1 MNLKNYLIGAGLS
14 AIIIAGAAIKNGDQ
28 IKVSVVHYSH
38 GETTVMDTI
47 FDAESGYTAEQF
59 LRDNGLD
66 PEKAQIIN
74 TDAFD
79 GKHILQ
85 NEGSVLF
92 MRDTE
97 NSNHHSNE
105 EIMIKQSRT
114 VSVTSD
120 GDEGREIIIE
130 EIIGDDYDENE
141 KIEVI
146 AEQLQG
152 EMEEIE
158 VIVEQLQG
166 EIENVFFYNM
176 TTDSDNLKIE
186 NINGEITIELNGEEL
201 ELEELLKNANLTNE
215 QLELIQNG
223 MDNSQG
229 AGNENAVYEIST
241 NGDHQ
246 AKVIVISNEMTE
258 ERTTEGDEISVRTID
273 LNMDRAMGLEHTIAI
288 VSTVSGEEDAGNSF
302 IADQVDLPIEG
313 PSYYPNPSEGK
324 FRLEFFLPER
334 GQTQIQLFDMIG
346 RLVFDENLGNF
357 QGAYNNNIDISGLE
371 SGHYIMHITQNNLR
385 LAEKLIVN

>member
-105 EIMIKQSRT
+105 EITIKQSRT
-114 VSVTSD
+114 VSVTSE

-130 EIIGDDYDENE
+130 EIIGDDYDEN
-141 KIEVI
+141 
-146 AEQLQG
+146 
-152 EMEEIE
+152 EEIE

-176 TTDSDNLKIE
+176 TTDSDNVKIE

-223 MDNSQG
+223 VNNSQG
-229 AGNENAVYEIST
+229 VGNENAVYEIST

-288 VSTVSGEEDAGNSF
+288 VSTVSGEEDARNSF

-357 QGAYNNNIDISGLE
+357 QGAYNNNIDISSLE

>member
-114 VSVTSD
+114 VSVTSE

-141 KIEVI
+141 EIEVI

-176 TTDSDNLKIE
+176 TTDSDNVKIE

-223 MDNSQG
+223 VNNSQG
-229 AGNENAVYEIST
+229 VGNENAVYEIST

-288 VSTVSGEEDAGNSF
+288 VSTVSGEEDARNSF

-357 QGAYNNNIDISGLE
+357 QGAYNNNIDISSLE

>member
-114 VSVTSD
+114 VSVTSE

-130 EIIGDDYDENE
+130 EIIGDDYDEN
-141 KIEVI
+141 
-146 AEQLQG
+146 
-152 EMEEIE
+152 EEIE

-176 TTDSDNLKIE
+176 TTDSDNVKIE

-223 MDNSQG
+223 VNNSQG
-229 AGNENAVYEIST
+229 VGNENAVYEIST

-288 VSTVSGEEDAGNSF
+288 VSTVSGEEDARNSF

-357 QGAYNNNIDISGLE
+357 QGAYNNNIDISSLE